1 MNPSHDLLA
10 RYILDH
16 PGEVSGKTVLDFGSG
31 SGLVAIAAAK
41 AGAACACASEIDP
54 LALVALELNAAANG
68 VFIEPLESDIIGTD
82 ARWDTVLAGDMCYER
97 ELSGRLTVWLK
108 DLAKDGVRV
117 LIGDPGRNYFPG
129 EGATLTR
136 LASYTVPTSRDRDG
150 NDRRR
155 GNLGPTA
162 QSGAGRPTRGANK
175 NARRNSPLAD
185 STMNGPVG
193 KLGPKKLMNEPVAPV
208 TRARSGRSAPSTA
221 IRWLRSRRWRP
232 SSAP

>member
-1 MNPSHDLLA
+1 MHAPLVPEVALHLAGDSIALWSETEALEAGGPPLPPPYWAFAWPGGQALA

-136 LASYTVPTSRDRDG
+136 LASYTVPTSRDLENRECRETSVYLLKTD
-150 NDRRR
+150 
-155 GNLGPTA
+155 
-162 QSGAGRPTRGANK
+162 
-175 NARRNSPLAD
+175 
-185 STMNGPVG
+185 
-193 KLGPKKLMNEPVAPV
+193 
-208 TRARSGRSAPSTA
+208 
-221 IRWLRSRRWRP
+221 
-232 SSAP
+232 